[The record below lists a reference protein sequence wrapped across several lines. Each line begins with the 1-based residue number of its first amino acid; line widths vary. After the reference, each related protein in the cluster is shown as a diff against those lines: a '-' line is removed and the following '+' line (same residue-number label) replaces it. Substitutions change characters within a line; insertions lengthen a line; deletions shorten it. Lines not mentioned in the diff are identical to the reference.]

1 MNEQTETITTDNA
14 PGLLLALADQIE
26 SNPQAR
32 DAIAAGFRVIA
43 AVMSQEPSDNMRE
56 ALLRWLNKDGEAVP
70 AATIASED
78 NPEAGAEPRKL
89 TAEESNGVGQA
100 MAAGQTAMGGADLVD
115 TAGYPGEVL

>member
-1 MNEQTETITTDNA
+1 MIKVATDTEELTTANA

-26 SNPQAR
+26 GNPHAR
-32 DAIAAGFRVIA
+32 DAIAAGFRIVA
-43 AVMSQEPSDNMRE
+43 ALFTPKENASEVQPE
-56 ALLRWLNKDGEAVP
+56 